1 MVLPDRT
8 CYEFVNFTPDLLKIA
23 KITSL
28 LPPLS
33 HVPLI
38 LFQFLESS
46 IIGLAR
52 RIHTCFLFEQL
63 GNAYSELLLILQ
75 LSLTKIETES

>member
-33 HVPLI
+33 LMFSDSAPPLI
-38 LFQFLESS
+38 LFQFLESY
-46 IIGLAR
+46 IIVLAR
-52 RIHTCFLFEQL
+52 RIHTCFQNF
-63 GNAYSELLLILQ
+63 SI
-75 LSLTKIETES
+75 

>member
-33 HVPLI
+33 HVFGFCTSPDFIPIFREL
-38 LFQFLESS
+38 
-46 IIGLAR
+46 
-52 RIHTCFLFEQL
+52 HTCFLFEQL

-75 LSLTKIETES
+75 QSLTKIETES